1 MRNAKHI
8 DSPNIK
14 HYAYAYSTKY
24 GKIISHENG
33 SVYEGAKE
41 EELTTELDHTS
52 NSVWKLKNNAVWYQ
66 IDTYNNLYDII
77 DYY

>member
-1 MRNAKHI
+1 MLNNKHI

-33 SVYEGAKE
+33 SLYEGAKE
-41 EELTTELDHTS
+41 EELINQLDNTS
-52 NSVWKLKNNAVWYQ
+52 NSVWKMKNNAAFFE
-66 IDTYNNLYDII
+66 IDAHNYLYDII